1 MNIRSHSGITLVELV
16 VAVGVLTF
24 AIAGPMT
31 LASSSLRATRD
42 AENELIA
49 THLAQEGIEIIHSVR
64 DNNSAKDDDPS
75 ALEHEGWTKEVVNIV
90 SACGGEY
97 GCVVDVT
104 GRGPSNWQNSV
115 FSKCTSEASC
125 LEQNRMYTHRTTGL
139 YRQSGSTLPNPHWAP
154 SPFRRTVRVVVV
166 DPKRELRVIS
176 TVSYTSIS
184 GVTRNVEVSTV
195 LYNWFPY
202 LEMP

>member
-1 MNIRSHSGITLVELV
+1 MNMRTHSGITLVELV

-75 ALEHEGWTKEVVNIV
+75 ALDHKGWTKKVVDIV
-90 SACGGEY
+90 SACGGTY

-104 GRGPSNWQNSV
+104 GRNPSRWQTSV
-115 FSKCTSEASC
+115 FSKCLNDANC
-125 LEQNRMYTHRTTGL
+125 LDQNRIYTHRTTGF
-139 YRQSGSTLPNPHWAP
+139 YRQSGSTLPTPHWTP

-184 GVTRNVEVSTV
+184 GTTRNVEVSTV

-202 LEMP
+202 LEIP